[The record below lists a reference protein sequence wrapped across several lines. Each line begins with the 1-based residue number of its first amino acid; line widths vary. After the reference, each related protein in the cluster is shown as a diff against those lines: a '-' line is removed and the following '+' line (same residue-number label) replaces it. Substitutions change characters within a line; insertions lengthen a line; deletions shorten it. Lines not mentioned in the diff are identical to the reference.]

1 MLDATLM
8 EQLPDTMTVEQDGKP
23 MPIREHPFVKEA
35 KDFPTFVKT
44 AFDAHKEVGARVRI
58 PGKDA
63 KPEDVMAFKTR
74 LIESGVLPAPL
85 KSPDDYGLVK
95 PETMPDGLEW
105 HEEGAKKLAAM
116 LHKHGAPKELG
127 AELLALK
134 QELELGRVSAL
145 KSSREDTEKALREE
159 YGAHY
164 EERNEE
170 AKRLAAIIFKTDE
183 EVDFFNRTGIGN
195 SKPFLSAMMRLAPL
209 AAQDSSFVHDQSR
222 GGGGGSGDEVRA
234 KLADIMMNKEN
245 PKHKLYWQKDKATME
260 EIEMMYKDAYGD
272 KKVELT

>member
-1 MLDATLM
+1 MRTKKEFSIMQNIHGILVRFSMRLLRDGVVRVRPSDQQQRSQEMLDATLM

-127 AELLALK
+127 AELL
-134 QELELGRVSAL
+134 E
-145 KSSREDTEKALREE
+145 
-159 YGAHY
+159 
-164 EERNEE
+164 
-170 AKRLAAIIFKTDE
+170 
-183 EVDFFNRTGIGN
+183 
-195 SKPFLSAMMRLAPL
+195 
-209 AAQDSSFVHDQSR
+209 
-222 GGGGGSGDEVRA
+222 
-234 KLADIMMNKEN
+234 
-245 PKHKLYWQKDKATME
+245 
-260 EIEMMYKDAYGD
+260 
-272 KKVELT
+272 